1 MPRPHHGV
9 GAERTGKNRF
19 AGVKPKNFY
28 HFRKLETLVPTL
40 PMPSRPPSLPREAAS
55 AVLETDGSVTAAS
68 TVVNEEKSHVKE
80 GNSDSDDDEPLM

>member
-1 MPRPHHGV
+1 M
-9 GAERTGKNRF
+9 
-19 AGVKPKNFY
+19 
-28 HFRKLETLVPTL
+28 PTL